1 MKVSSKI
8 GWVLVALSVVLS
20 VWVLAVGR
28 TEALTEQTDYEVD
41 ASGNLN
47 IYDSVTSIDG
57 SSFAGRTDIKQT
69 TFPSSIVT
77 VGTGAFQG
85 CTELTSVTLN
95 SGLQTIG
102 DQAFYNTGIGSI
114 TIPATVTSIG
124 EGAFDGCDSLTS
136 ISVAS
141 GNSAYRSSDGA
152 LYNAAG
158 TRLIFV
164 PNGKGGSI
172 SIADG
177 CTTIGSG
184 AFAGNGITAVT
195 LPSSVTTI
203 ETGAFD
209 DSKVSTIY
217 IYNTGASIGSLG
229 SSVSTIY
236 GYAGS
241 TAETYAQD
249 NHITFIVLGNSGGG
263 DSGDGGDDNGNGGSG
278 DNGNGDNG
286 NGGSGDNGNGG
297 SETPAT
303 TYTVTFSLDG
313 GNIDGSTADI
323 NYTVEEGGHTT
334 VPADPTKSGYV
345 FAGWGANVDGYTVD
359 SDIMQNVTFTAKWV
373 ASTTKKDSYT
383 VVFDVN
389 GGAEHYDAQTVSEG
403 AYATN
408 PGTPTRSGYTF
419 VGWYHGG
426 TAWDFNA
433 NTVTSDMTLIAWW
446 KNNATGTV
454 SNGTGAATLGAGRS
468 GGSGSGSAGG
478 GHSLDQTPTTADG
491 DLDPRLALCM
501 AIFLAGVGVL
511 IYSRQTKM
519 QFLAN
524 RNKR

>member
-263 DSGDGGDDNGNGGSG
+263 DDPSP
-278 DNGNGDNG
+278 
-286 NGGSGDNGNGG
+286 
-297 SETPAT
+297 TPDPDPDPTPDPDPEPVT

>member
-1 MKVSSKI
+1 MY
-8 GWVLVALSVVLS
+8 LP
-20 VWVLAVGR
+20 VG
-28 TEALTEQTDYEVD
+28 
-41 ASGNLN
+41 
-47 IYDSVTSIDG
+47 
-57 SSFAGRTDIKQT
+57 
-69 TFPSSIVT
+69 
-77 VGTGAFQG
+77 
-85 CTELTSVTLN
+85 
-95 SGLQTIG
+95 
-102 DQAFYNTGIGSI
+102 
-114 TIPATVTSIG
+114 
-124 EGAFDGCDSLTS
+124 
-136 ISVAS
+136 
-141 GNSAYRSSDGA
+141 
-152 LYNAAG
+152 
-158 TRLIFV
+158 
-164 PNGKGGSI
+164 
-172 SIADG
+172 
-177 CTTIGSG
+177 
-184 AFAGNGITAVT
+184 
-195 LPSSVTTI
+195 
-203 ETGAFD
+203 
-209 DSKVSTIY
+209 
-217 IYNTGASIGSLG
+217 
-229 SSVSTIY
+229 
-236 GYAGS
+236 
-241 TAETYAQD
+241 
-249 NHITFIVLGNSGGG
+249 
-263 DSGDGGDDNGNGGSG
+263 
-278 DNGNGDNG
+278 
-286 NGGSGDNGNGG
+286 
-297 SETPAT
+297 
-303 TYTVTFSLDG
+303 
-313 GNIDGSTADI
+313 
-323 NYTVEEGGHTT
+323 
-334 VPADPTKSGYV
+334 
-345 FAGWGANVDGYTVD
+345 GANVDGYTVD

>member
-209 DSKVSTIY
+209 DSSVSTIY
-217 IYNTGASIGSLG
+217 IYNTEASIGSLG

-263 DSGDGGDDNGNGGSG
+263 DDPSP
-278 DNGNGDNG
+278 
-286 NGGSGDNGNGG
+286 
-297 SETPAT
+297 TPDPDPDPTPDPDPEPVT

>member
-102 DQAFYNTGIGSI
+102 DQAFYNTGISSI

-217 IYNTGASIGSLG
+217 IYNTEASIGSLG

-263 DSGDGGDDNGNGGSG
+263 DDPSP
-278 DNGNGDNG
+278 
-286 NGGSGDNGNGG
+286 
-297 SETPAT
+297 TPDPEPVT